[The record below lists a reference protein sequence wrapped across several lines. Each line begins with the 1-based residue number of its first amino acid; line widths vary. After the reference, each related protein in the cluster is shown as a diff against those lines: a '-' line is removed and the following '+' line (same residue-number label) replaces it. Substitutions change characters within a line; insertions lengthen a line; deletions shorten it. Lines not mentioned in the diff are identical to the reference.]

1 MAYVHKALWPPSGE
15 DIGGTFLIFFALV
28 LASSGGIGGGGI
40 VTPIL
45 LLVFHFNT
53 KFAAPLSNISI
64 FGAAC
69 TSLAFN
75 LSKAHPINRNKLLID
90 WETAAILEPA
100 TMLGAIVGAVISHV
114 SSPRVTTPL
123 MIILLSA
130 MASRYIYLGVAEFKR
145 ESAQDVI
152 SLLEPIDSFEE
163 SDTEEGLTSYQRSKV
178 NTKPN
183 IVSSSES
190 DNSDEKESD
199 VAANHS
205 PQPILNRAGLNHT
218 ESSPLLNRETLPLVP
233 ERTEPTPV
241 KSYRSKAVLWLTTLL
256 VGILLIYFV
265 IDKILPPSQGRTF
278 SHLGAFMWSMII
290 FSFIR
295 KDVISEGKVRRL
307 AATLQ
312 LSQPPVTSAQDSI
325 TALSDITWDNR
336 NTILLPF
343 ISAFAGLIAGLFG
356 VGGGILVMYST
367 IF

>member
-1 MAYVHKALWPPSGE
+1 MTYVHKALWPPSAE

-75 LSKAHPINRNKLLID
+75 LRKAHPINRNKHLID

-100 TMLGAIVGAVISHV
+100 TMLGAIIGAVISHV

-123 MIILLSA
+123 MIVLLFV
-130 MASRYIYLGVAEFKR
+130 MASRYIYLGVVEFKR
-145 ESAQDVI
+145 ESAHDAI
-152 SLLEPIDSFEE
+152 SLLESIDSFEE
-163 SDTEEGLTSYQRSKV
+163 SDTEEGLASYQRSKV
-178 NTKPN
+178 NAKPN

-190 DNSDEKESD
+190 DNSEEQKSD
-199 VAANHS
+199 TSANHS
-205 PQPILNRAGLNHT
+205 PQPIVNRASLNHT
-218 ESSPLLNRETLPLVP
+218 ESSPLLNRGSLHLVQ
-233 ERTEPTPV
+233 EQSEPIPI
-241 KSYRSKAVLWLTTLL
+241 KSYRSKAILWLTTLL
-256 VGILLIYFV
+256 VGILIIYFV
-265 IDKILPPSQGRTF
+265 IDRILPPSQGRTL
-278 SHLGAFMWSMII
+278 SHLGAFLWSMVV
-290 FSFIR
+290 FFFIR
-295 KDVISEGKVRRL
+295 KDVINEGKMRRL

-312 LSQPPVTSAQDSI
+312 PTLPPVTSAQDSI
-325 TALSDITWDNR
+325 TPSSNITWDNR

-356 VGGGILVMYST
+356 VGGGIVESY
-367 IF
+367 IV